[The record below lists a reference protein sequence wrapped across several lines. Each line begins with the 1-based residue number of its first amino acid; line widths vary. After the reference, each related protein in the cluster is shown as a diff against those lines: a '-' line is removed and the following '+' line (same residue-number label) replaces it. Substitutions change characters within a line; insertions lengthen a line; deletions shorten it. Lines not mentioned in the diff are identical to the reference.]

1 MHQRKVGDG
10 NRSPVHRGSESTEM
24 FCLFFFFSF
33 SRSDFMD
40 NVTWSYANF
49 LFLKPAMI
57 HKYC

>member
-24 FCLFFFFSF
+24 FCLFFFFFSF

-49 LFLKPAMI
+49 LFLKLL
-57 HKYC
+57 